1 MRPDWR
7 GPLAGW
13 VVLKAFWF
21 QSEHLLKL
29 AGSCRSVLC
38 ARPDGRAPLPGWVV
52 RWASLV
58 LAFVEDEHATLPKL
72 LEGASAFPWFN
83 FVSLLTGMD

>member
-1 MRPDWR
+1 MLEVIINHYPFFIYTQTLICR
-7 GPLAGW
+7 
-13 VVLKAFWF
+13 
-21 QSEHLLKL
+21 
-29 AGSCRSVLC
+29 RSVLC